1 MEEQFEL
8 AGLPETI
15 GSRHLYPTVR
25 AAVEAFAR
33 SEGGS
38 GVSTRARPDAN

>member
-8 AGLPETI
+8 APLTETI
-15 GSRHLYPTVR
+15 GSQHFYPTVR

-38 GVSTRARPDAN
+38 GMNTLARPGAN

>member
-8 AGLPETI
+8 ARLTETI
-15 GSRHLYPTVR
+15 GSQHLYPTVR

-38 GVSTRARPDAN
+38 GMSTGARPDAN